1 MIKKIMN
8 LTKIFFV
15 DYFNNLA
22 MVDKK
27 TNKINKKSMFTWLVL
42 VLVIALSYISYS
54 IIDVLGEINQEPIFL
69 SAYFLILSIIIAFQ
83 TILVCTNVFYFS
95 KDLEYVLPLPIKPVE
110 LLIAKFNT
118 VLGMI
123 YTFEAILALPP
134 LLMYGLMCSDFGYF
148 IYLIPVLLLF
158 PIFICLIVCT
168 LMLFIMKLS
177 KFIKNKDTFQVIIV
191 LALTILLTVGEIK
204 IMQELFSNESTG
216 NMQQNEIVNDK
227 TNEESLEEIRGM
239 ILGFNTKLTNA
250 NEKLLVINPSVN
262 ILSEPTLGALI
273 ELIKIIS
280 IDILAFAVFI
290 LVGKITYLKNIL
302 KNVEKVSMNNKNKI
316 SKINGEYKYKSKKIG
331 KSYVAK
337 ELKTLLKNPTF
348 FMQCIFPIFILL
360 IAFIALANIMW
371 PVILDTMKLEEM
383 KEVADSIT
391 FGIEFEAIILSIIQ
405 LLFTLSNIS
414 ITAISREGKNAILMK
429 YIPVPLYK
437 QFIYKNIPQILVNT
451 IIILTVIITIHFLA
465 PAIAWGYLI
474 ITFIIAMLMNII
486 NSFLMVI
493 TDLKRPNLNWD
504 SEYTV
509 MKQNNN
515 KLFQYVLTIAIIV
528 ILSYISKVCVSFN
541 FNISLMAIM
550 IIFAVIL
557 IIIDK
562 YVKINIVSLF
572 KNIN

>member
-54 IIDVLGEINQEPIFL
+54 IIDVLGEINQESIFL
-69 SAYFLILSIIIAFQ
+69 SAYFLILSRIIAFQ

-134 LLMYGLMCSDFGYF
+134 LLMYGLMCSGFGYF

-348 FMQCIFPIFILL
+348 FMQCIFPIFMLL

-528 ILSYISKVCVSFN
+528 ILSYISKVCVNFN